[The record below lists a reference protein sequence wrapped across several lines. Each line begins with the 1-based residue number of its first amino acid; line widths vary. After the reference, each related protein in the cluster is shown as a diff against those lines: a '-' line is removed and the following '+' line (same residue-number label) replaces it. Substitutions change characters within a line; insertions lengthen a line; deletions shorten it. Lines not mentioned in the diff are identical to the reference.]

1 MRDFGCNRLPPD
13 AGIFKRTVLL
23 TGVGKAKILGNNA
36 RRLFTLANRIDA
48 ARAGPARWSI
58 R

>member
-1 MRDFGCNRLPPD
+1 MCDFGFNHLPPD
-13 AGIFKRTVLL
+13 AGIKRTVLL
-23 TGVGKAKILGNNA
+23 IGVGKAKILGNNA